1 MGHPEDEVI
10 GSTEMR
16 KISSLL
22 QNRIVWTSGAA
33 LLVIVAAPAMLGLAL
48 KALGLVHGASLYT
61 WLLDV
66 GQNMGAGGA
75 AGAFGSSSACSAGDP
90 GDDGGSNDNLLDQL
104 RKGIWPYGNPD
115 GSSHGPELRANPGM
129 IGSPIQSPSDGPPPP
144 VFQGFSGDT
153 ADEIGQVVDLLDAVK
168 TYATGG
174 EAGGTAADPIE
185 AE

>member
-1 MGHPEDEVI
+1 METD
-10 GSTEMR
+10 
-16 KISSLL
+16 SSLSHK
-22 QNRIVWTSGAA
+22 RIVWTSGAA
-33 LLVIVAAPAMLGLAL
+33 LLLILAAPAMVSLIV
-48 KALGLVHGASLYT
+48 KALGLVHSASLHT

-66 GQNMGAGGA
+66 GQNMGADGA
-75 AGAFGSSSACSAGDP
+75 AGSLGSSSACSAGDP

-115 GSSHGPELRANPGM
+115 GSSRGPELRANPGM
-129 IGSPIQSPSDGPPPP
+129 IGAPIQSPSDGPPPP

-153 ADEIGQVVDLLDAVK
+153 SDEIGQVVDLLDAVK

-174 EAGGTAADPIE
+174 EEGGTAADPIE